1 MVNSNHLNCLEM
13 ILDEDK
19 VFNRIVVEAK
29 EIRTNWEQRGRWALQ
44 QESFAMLIKIMQ
56 CR

>member
-1 MVNSNHLNCLEM
+1 MVNSDHLNCLEK

-29 EIRTNWEQRGRWALQ
+29 EIKTN
-44 QESFAMLIKIMQ
+44 
-56 CR
+56 

>member
-1 MVNSNHLNCLEM
+1 MVNSDHLNCLER

-44 QESFAMLIKIMQ
+44 RESFAMLIKIMQ